1 MPFIHLSSTLN
12 YFKSHSRITVDDD
25 VNLNEFPISQE
36 ERDLKP
42 GFYWEGANI
51 QDRVSDI
58 KGKGRYPSTQ
68 KTKKMKFISFFFC
81 LVFDDKFEQVTIQ
94 VIFLSLNKICF

>member
-1 MPFIHLSSTLN
+1 M
-12 YFKSHSRITVDDD
+12 
-25 VNLNEFPISQE
+25 NLTEFPISQE

-68 KTKKMKFISFFFC
+68 KTKKVKFISFFFC
-81 LVFDDKFEQVTIQ
+81 LVFDDKFGQVTIQ
-94 VIFLSLNKICF
+94 VIFLSFYKNLFLVYS